1 MHCVLIL
8 KARFGFVNFV
18 TSMNFG
24 AFLMD
29 LQTNKSVFT
38 DFEVIECV
46 LCTLGISFTWFLK
59 LLGALP
65 VQTIGLRNTVNR
77 IKLCKYCKLQEK
89 KCTLLVGF
97 FNCRKIIS
105 FHWLICITCFE
116 AIINITLRSTLMY
129 VIRFYWQ
136 YKTRKGSA
144 FVSMPSSFTKVTNRG
159 SYTRKKHSVAS
170 YSFLYNSSVKTR
182 SNQSIKKEI

>member
-46 LCTLGISFTWFLK
+46 LCTLGISFT
-59 LLGALP
+59 
-65 VQTIGLRNTVNR
+65 
-77 IKLCKYCKLQEK
+77 
-89 KCTLLVGF
+89 
-97 FNCRKIIS
+97 
-105 FHWLICITCFE
+105 
-116 AIINITLRSTLMY
+116 
-129 VIRFYWQ
+129 
-136 YKTRKGSA
+136 
-144 FVSMPSSFTKVTNRG
+144 
-159 SYTRKKHSVAS
+159 
-170 YSFLYNSSVKTR
+170 
-182 SNQSIKKEI
+182 